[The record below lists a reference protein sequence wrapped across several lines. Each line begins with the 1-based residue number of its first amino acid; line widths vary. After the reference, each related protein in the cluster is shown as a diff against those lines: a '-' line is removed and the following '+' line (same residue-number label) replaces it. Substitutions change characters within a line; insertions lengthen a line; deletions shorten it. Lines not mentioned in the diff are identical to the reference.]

1 MPPTEKLFEA
11 EKSTMTAQA
20 LIDCDIHNE
29 LPSLKTLFPY
39 LPDHW
44 RDYISESAFVGPD
57 ANDYPKGAPTTARPG
72 SQPPSGPP
80 GSDLGL
86 LREQVLDA
94 WNVDFGILTNA
105 YWVQS
110 IHLED
115 LAADMATAINRWQ
128 VESWL
133 DPEPRLRAS
142 LVVPSQNP
150 QLAAEEIERFGG
162 HPGFVQVIMPIR
174 SLIPYGKRF
183 YDPIF
188 AAASKH
194 GLAIG
199 LHYGGAPGHAPTP
212 AGWPSTYL
220 EEYAGMAQVF
230 QSQVMSLIFEGAFDR
245 FPDLRVALIEG
256 GFTWM
261 PSLMWRMD
269 KEWKGLRHN
278 TPWVKQLPSEYVRNH
293 IRMTVQPINA
303 PPQQE
308 YIVQIIEQLESDE
321 MLLFSTDY
329 PHWHFDANEEAWPIQ
344 LPDELTAKIM
354 AENARAFYRLPVG
367 VTRAGAVRE

>member
-1 MPPTEKLFEA
+1 MPTTEKVFEA
-11 EKSTMTAQA
+11 EKSAVTAHA
-20 LIDCDIHNE
+20 VIDCDIHNE

-44 RDYISESAFVGPD
+44 RDYVQESAFVGPD
-57 ANDYPKGAPTTARPG
+57 ANDYPKGAPTTARAG

-86 LREQVLDA
+86 LREQALDA
-94 WNVDFGILTNA
+94 WNMDFGILTNA

-115 LAADMATAINRWQ
+115 LAADMATALNRWQ
-128 VESWL
+128 IESWL

-150 QLAAEEIERFGG
+150 LLAAEEIERFAG

-174 SLIPYGKRF
+174 SLIPYGKRY

-188 AAASKH
+188 AAAVKH

-278 TPWVKQLPSEYVRNH
+278 TPWVKQLPSEYIRTH

-308 YIVQIIEQLESDE
+308 YVVQIIEQLESDD

-329 PHWHFDANEEAWPIQ
+329 PHWHFDSNEEAWPIH
-344 LPDELTAKIM
+344 LPDALTAKIM
-354 AENARAFYRLPVG
+354 AENARAFYRLPG
-367 VTRAGAVRE
+367 GAKRA